1 MENEQKL
8 AGEKLEQ
15 VNGGYPAG
23 ADFEKGYVCL
33 ETLTCFF
40 ADKNLIRPQQ
50 CLNMRL
56 SVRKTLQIKN
66 NAEKLQ

>member
-23 ADFEKGYVCL
+23 ADFEKGFVCL

-40 ADKNLIRPQQ
+40 CGQKFDSTAAMLEHAAVCPENPANK
-50 CLNMRL
+50 
-56 SVRKTLQIKN
+56 K
-66 NAEKLQ
+66 